1 MGLFDKQEGKLDFIF
16 VGVTCRDLTSG
27 RIGIG
32 VEIERK
38 ETIEEAIEEEEEEE
52 ERLGGEEE
60 RVTEGLG
67 RVTGMDV

>member
-38 ETIEEAIEEEEEEE
+38 ETIEEAIEEEE
-52 ERLGGEEE
+52 RLGGEEE